1 MGRHGAGRDQ
11 PRPLPGAAPGNRR
24 PRIPETKRTEAVRLS
39 NIEAAPNLN
48 LSLSEERSAPTAG
61 GAGRSGTPD
70 NAPTPTRLT
79 AMRDTEAAAKTSSTT
94 LRVGT
99 KENRA

>member
-11 PRPLPGAAPGNRR
+11 PRPLSGAAPGNRR

-61 GAGRSGTPD
+61 GAGRGAVRD

-79 AMRDTEAAAKTSSTT
+79 ATACTGGGPQNSSAT

-99 KENRA
+99 EDRA